1 MSKQTR
7 QEASDK
13 NVWYEEL
20 VGNKSNLKK
29 KLEPK
34 NEVTKKKY
42 FVKRK
47 GPLQLKN
54 SFYVSRFGGKVPF
67 VLVRTRKRMNTF
79 VGNLTVFY

>member
-7 QEASDK
+7 GEESDE

-20 VGNKSNLKK
+20 VGNKSKLKK
-29 KLEPK
+29 KSEPK
-34 NEVTKKKY
+34 KDVTRKKY
-42 FVKRK
+42 FVEQK

-54 SFYVSRFGGKVPF
+54 GFYVSRFGGKVPF
-67 VLVRTRKRMNTF
+67 VPVRTSERMNTF